1 MTMLSVNNEIIVDED
16 DLVEMLLQGLT
27 LTQVTMNN
35 TTAVDTYNHFC
46 DLFLMN
52 TRIDA
57 EVVAESAD
65 KYSYRNVDNWWM
77 PHRYKQLD
85 MMEYLLDKVM
95 KDLNCLDD
103 VYVLDH
109 SKEWDRVRLEMS
121 LYNQRGLL
129 PMLKFLVYMVDN
141 MREHKVVWG
150 VGRGSSVASY
160 VLYLI
165 GVHRINSVKYNLDFK
180 EFLR

>member
-1 MTMLSVNNEIIVDED
+1 
-16 DLVEMLLQGLT
+16 
-27 LTQVTMNN
+27 
-35 TTAVDTYNHFC
+35 
-46 DLFLMN
+46 
-52 TRIDA
+52 
-57 EVVAESAD
+57 
-65 KYSYRNVDNWWM
+65 M

-95 KDLNCLDD
+95 KDLNCPDD